1 MANIPMGF
9 AKKPINDTEASTLA
23 NICRVAAERFAL
35 HVEEFQKLAKLQTP
49 PEGALFPT
57 GEAARRLAEQF
68 DLQARQAQEFASI
81 FEASYGFEIPYEP
94 DDEVT
99 AA

>member
-23 NICRVAAERFAL
+23 NICRVAAERFASNA
-35 HVEEFQKLAKLQTP
+35 EEFRKLGEIQTP
-49 PEGALFPT
+49 TEGALFPT
-57 GEAARRLAEQF
+57 GESARRLAEQF
-68 DLQARQAQEFASI
+68 DLQARQAQEFATI
-81 FEASYGFEIPYEP
+81 FDASYGFDIPYEP
-94 DDEVT
+94 EDEAS